1 MLALVANS
9 ALSYQA
15 TGLKSSIG
23 RSGVVMQVG
32 KPLELSGDVLGVA
45 ERRRTRLH
53 SAAPSSVLAGEI
65 QGDSLPERCPGA

>member
-1 MLALVANS
+1 MRISETFVLFDMLALVANS

-32 KPLELSGDVLGVA
+32 QPRELSGGLLG
-45 ERRRTRLH
+45 
-53 SAAPSSVLAGEI
+53 
-65 QGDSLPERCPGA
+65 